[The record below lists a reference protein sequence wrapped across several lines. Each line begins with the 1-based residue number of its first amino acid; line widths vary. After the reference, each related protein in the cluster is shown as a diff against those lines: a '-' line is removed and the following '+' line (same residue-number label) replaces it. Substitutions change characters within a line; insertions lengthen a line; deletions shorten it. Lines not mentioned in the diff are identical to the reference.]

1 MLIVPIAHERQS
13 VQRLPWVTFGIIAIN
28 VLVFLFTNF
37 SGSSESEQ
45 NDALMNFEQYYWSHP
60 YLTIPE
66 ETKQFFSARDLEQIS
81 LLKEGTDLTQIPE
94 DVLASE
100 QAELDGL
107 AKKALNLVNEHPF
120 QKYGYIPGKSS
131 IFNLITC
138 MFVHSGWLHLIG
150 NMLFLYLAGCSIEDL
165 WGRPLYI
172 GFYLTSGIAATLV
185 HVLKFS
191 DSVEP
196 LVGASGAIA
205 GLMGAFLF
213 RLYKTKIRFFYILII
228 FLRPKWGTFEAPA
241 YVMLPLWLVQQVF
254 FAAIS
259 DESAGVAFW
268 AHIGGF
274 LFGFIVAFAMKM
286 ARIEEKFI
294 APAIEKRVSLAQ
306 NPDFLRAMELSE
318 KGDYPD
324 ALILLE
330 KVVRKEPN
338 HIDAYMEMRRIAEIK
353 RDSSLYSKYSA
364 SVFEIL
370 YRNRDWDLLQDLYS
384 QYQSDRRDE
393 ILPAKTFFSLAS
405 FFEETQ
411 DFAAAEKHYIDLIQN
426 YPDDAFAMKGAS
438 KLSRLYFDKLQDR
451 EKGIAEFWRSYHH
464 PLSSDQWRSALQTD
478 MKRYDIPDSRGK
490 APVLPI
496 VPRTTPPKPVET
508 PVFENAVP
516 FVSAAAQMSFAP
528 EQQPVQ
534 STPPAAPARHSVPVS
549 EGDAIVLPSW
559 EFDGQSGGNWT
570 LVRCRMERIQ
580 MKGLLLR
587 NHEKAVGQL
596 GWKKIQ
602 KVSVGRIRKK
612 DPADSRN
619 DKDYLLVDLVTADP
633 ENGRV
638 IAYRLDSSEVPFEKI
653 FPGVEQTFA
662 EAFQNFIGI
671 IINNSSAQCY
681 PNRDSCTGPL
691 FATFPDE
698 ERYETRARNK
708 LLALL

>member
-37 SGSSESEQ
+37 SGPGESEQ
-45 NDALMNFEQYYWSHP
+45 NDTLLKFEQYYWSHP

-66 ETKQFFSARDLEQIS
+66 ETKRFFSAKDLEQIS
-81 LLKEGTDLTQIPE
+81 LLKEGTDLTQIPPE
-94 DVLASE
+94 VLAQE
-100 QAELDGL
+100 QSELDAL
-107 AKKALNLVNEHPF
+107 AKKVLNLVNEHPF

-191 DSVEP
+191 NSVEP

-241 YVMLPLWLVQQVF
+241 YVMLPLWLVQQIF
-254 FAAIS
+254 FAGIS

-274 LFGFIVAFAMKM
+274 LFGFVFAFAMKM
-286 ARIEEKFI
+286 AQIEEKFI
-294 APAIEKRVSLAQ
+294 APAIEKKVSLAQ

-364 SVFEIL
+364 AVFEIL

-384 QYQSDRRDE
+384 QYQSDRREE
-393 ILPAKTFFSLAS
+393 ILPAKTLFSLAS

-411 DFAAAEKHYIDLIQN
+411 DLGAAEKHYVDLIQH

-464 PLSSDQWRSALQTD
+464 PLSSDQWRTALQMD
-478 MKRYDIPDSRGK
+478 MKRYDIPQTTGQAQLPSPSK
-490 APVLPI
+490 VVPQAPVDTS
-496 VPRTTPPKPVET
+496 VPGD
-508 PVFENAVP
+508 AVP
-516 FVSAAAQMSFAP
+516 FVSAAAKMSFSP
-528 EQQPVQ
+528 QQEVVPLQQP
-534 STPPAAPARHSVPVS
+534 AREPLPRS
-549 EGDAIVLPSW
+549 EGDTIVLPSW

-587 NHEKAVGQL
+587 NQEKAAGQL

-612 DPADSRN
+612 DPADPRN

-638 IAYRLDSSEVPFEKI
+638 IAYRLDSSELPFEKI

-662 EAFQNFIGI
+662 EAFQNFAGI
-671 IINNSSAQCY
+671 IINNSGAQCY

-698 ERYETRARNK
+698 ERYETRTREK